1 MIYRTGN
8 ITKQTMPNQKITERT
23 RQKINE
29 AIEAVGCSNWSICEE
44 DSRYV
49 VFTCKCGKSGRKI
62 KDQLIKK
69 CGCSDC
75 SKKGISSKVI
85 NQCKQK
91 CEELGYTY
99 KGVSERARSIIVVCK
114 CHDEFTVFTNNWKKT
129 KTGSCDRCHRMT
141 DLPLTVLPAPID
153 KIEEK
158 YEKGP
163 WTGGIPVGYLQE
175 TDERVKVNFKK
186 EHGGCGKTFHKKVHG
201 SFTRT
206 IAESFQKRECEKRGL
221 TKNQVRLVTVIS
233 HPVLQTGYEYYEMK
247 LLQNNGRGNPK
258 IEKCMKLETDQLEF
272 IRSKG
277 AVRAYLEKG
286 KKTSYAW
293 IGRAERNKKVHNILY
308 PQFSEV
314 DHIDRDGL
322 NNLRSNVREGG
333 GRVNAQNKSMQK
345 NNTSGHTG
353 VEWHKPVGNRKGR
366 WKAVW
371 KDKDG
376 KKRPSKTFT
385 VDREEDKERVKAL
398 AIAHREKMAK
408 KTRDSLG
415 M

>member
-1 MIYRTGN
+1 
-8 ITKQTMPNQKITERT
+8 MPTSKITERT

-29 AIEAVGCSNWSICEE
+29 AIEAAGCSNWSICEE

-49 VFTCKCGKSGRKI
+49 VFTCKCGKSGRKN
-62 KDQLIKK
+62 KQHLVNKFV
-69 CGCSDC
+69 GCSDC

-85 NQCKQK
+85 KECKQK

-99 KGVSERARSIIVVCK
+99 KGVSEKARSIIVVCK
-114 CHDEFTVFTNNWKKT
+114 CHIEFTVFTNNWKNT
-129 KTGSCDRCHRMT
+129 KTGSCDRCRRVA
-141 DLPLTVLPAPID
+141 DLPLSAVSAPTE

-163 WTGGIPVGYLQE
+163 WTGGIPLGYLQE

-201 SFTRT
+201 SFTRA

-221 TKNQVRLVTVIS
+221 TRNQVRLVTVIS
-233 HPVLQTGYEYYEMK
+233 HPVLPAGYEYYEMK

-258 IEKCMKLETDQLEF
+258 IEKFMKLETDQLEF

-277 AVRAYLEKG
+277 AVRAYLQKG
-286 KKTSYAW
+286 KKTSYARL
-293 IGRAERNKKVHNILY
+293 GRNDKIKQIHSILY

-322 NNLRSNVREGG
+322 NNLRSNVREGK
-333 GRVNAQNKSMQK
+333 GRVNALNRGKQK

-353 VEWHKPVGNRKGR
+353 IRYEPPKGNKKGR
-366 WKAVW
+366 WRAQYV
-371 KDKDG
+371 DEHG
-376 KKRPSKTFT
+376 KRRCPSFT
-385 VDREEDKERVKAL
+385 LRVDTEEEKELQKQRAIAFREE
-398 AIAHREKMAK
+398 KMRI
-408 KTRDSLG
+408 TRKSLG

>member
-1 MIYRTGN
+1 
-8 ITKQTMPNQKITERT
+8 MPNQKITERT

-29 AIEAVGCSNWSICEE
+29 AIEAAECSNWSICEE

-49 VFTCKCGKSGRKI
+49 VFTCKCGKSGRKL
-62 KDQLIKK
+62 KQQLVKRFS
-69 CGCSDC
+69 GCNDC

-85 NQCKQK
+85 KECKQK

-114 CHDEFTVFTNNWKKT
+114 CHIEFTVFTNNWKKI
-129 KTGSCDRCHRMT
+129 KTGSCDRCRRVA
-141 DLPLTVLPAPID
+141 DLPLSAVSAPTE

-158 YEKGP
+158 YEKGS

-175 TDERVKVNFKK
+175 THERVKVNFKK

-201 SFTRT
+201 SFTRA

-221 TKNQVRLVTVIS
+221 TRNQVRLVTVIS
-233 HPVLQTGYEYYEMK
+233 HPVLPVGYEYCEMK

-258 IEKCMKLETDQLEF
+258 IEKFMKLETDQLEF

-314 DHIDRDGL
+314 DHINRDGL

-333 GRVNAQNKSMQK
+333 GRVNAQNKGKQK
-345 NNTSGHTG
+345 NNTSGYTG
-353 VEWHKPVGNRKGR
+353 LGYEAPKGNKKGR
-366 WKAVW
+366 WRVQYV
-371 KDKDG
+371 DEHG
-376 KKRPSKTFT
+376 TRRRPSFT
-385 VDREEDKERVKAL
+385 LREDTEEEKEFQKQRAIAFREEKA
-398 AIAHREKMAK
+398 MN
-408 KTRDSLG
+408 TRKSLG

>member
-1 MIYRTGN
+1 
-8 ITKQTMPNQKITERT
+8 MPNQKITERT

-29 AIEAVGCSNWSICEE
+29 AIEAAGCSNWSICEE

-49 VFTCKCGKSGRKI
+49 VFTCKCGKSGRKL
-62 KDQLIKK
+62 KQQLVKRFS
-69 CGCSDC
+69 GCSEC

-85 NQCKQK
+85 KECKQK

-114 CHDEFTVFTNNWKKT
+114 CHIEFTVFTNNWKNT
-129 KTGSCDRCHRMT
+129 KNGSCDRCRRVA
-141 DLPLTVLPAPID
+141 DLPLSAVSAPAD

-163 WTGGIPVGYLQE
+163 WTGGVPAVGYMRDGDDTVQII
-175 TDERVKVNFKK
+175 FKK
-186 EHGGCGKTFHKKVHG
+186 EHGGRSKTFHKREYGLHTVDVAKAYH
-201 SFTRT
+201 
-206 IAESFQKRECEKRGL
+206 KRECDKRNL
-221 TKNQVRLVTVIS
+221 TRNQVRLVTVVS
-233 HPVLQTGYEYYEMK
+233 HPVLPAGYEYYEMK

-258 IEKCMKLETDQLEF
+258 IEKFMKLETDQLEF

-314 DHIDRDGL
+314 DHINRDGL

-333 GRVNAQNKSMQK
+333 GRVNAQNKGKQK
-345 NNTSGHTG
+345 NNTSGYTG
-353 VEWHKPVGNRKGR
+353 LGYEAPKGNKKGR
-366 WKAVW
+366 WRVQYV
-371 KDKDG
+371 DEHG
-376 KKRPSKTFT
+376 ERRRPSFT
-385 VDREEDKERVKAL
+385 LRVDTEEEKEFQKQRAIAFREEKA
-398 AIAHREKMAK
+398 MN
-408 KTRDSLG
+408 TRKSLG

>member
-1 MIYRTGN
+1 M
-8 ITKQTMPNQKITERT
+8 
-23 RQKINE
+23 
-29 AIEAVGCSNWSICEE
+29 
-44 DSRYV
+44 
-49 VFTCKCGKSGRKI
+49 
-62 KDQLIKK
+62 
-69 CGCSDC
+69 
-75 SKKGISSKVI
+75 
-85 NQCKQK
+85 
-91 CEELGYTY
+91 
-99 KGVSERARSIIVVCK
+99 SERARSIIVVCK
-114 CHDEFTVFTNNWKKT
+114 CHIEFTVFTNNWKKT

-141 DLPLTVLPAPID
+141 DLPLSAVSAPID

-201 SFTRT
+201 SFTRA

-286 KKTSYAW
+286 KKTSYART
-293 IGRAERNKKVHNILY
+293 GRDKNTKQIHSIL
-308 PQFSEV
+308 
-314 DHIDRDGL
+314 
-322 NNLRSNVREGG
+322 
-333 GRVNAQNKSMQK
+333 
-345 NNTSGHTG
+345 
-353 VEWHKPVGNRKGR
+353 
-366 WKAVW
+366 
-371 KDKDG
+371 
-376 KKRPSKTFT
+376 
-385 VDREEDKERVKAL
+385 
-398 AIAHREKMAK
+398 
-408 KTRDSLG
+408 
-415 M
+415 

>member
-1 MIYRTGN
+1 
-8 ITKQTMPNQKITERT
+8 MPNQKITERT
-23 RQKINE
+23 RRKINE
-29 AIEAVGCSNWSICEE
+29 AIEAAGCSNWSICEE

-49 VFTCKCGKSGRKI
+49 VFTCKCGKTGRKL
-62 KDQLIKK
+62 KQQLVKRFS
-69 CGCSDC
+69 GCSDC

-85 NQCKQK
+85 KECKQK

-114 CHDEFTVFTNNWKKT
+114 CHIEFTVFTNNWKNT
-129 KTGSCDRCHRMT
+129 KTGSCDRCRRVA
-141 DLPLTVLPAPID
+141 DLLLPVLPAPAE

-201 SFTRT
+201 SFTRA

-221 TKNQVRLVTVIS
+221 TRNQVRLVTVIS
-233 HPVLQTGYEYYEMK
+233 HPVLPAGYEYYEMK
-247 LLQNNGRGNPK
+247 LLQNNGRGNQK
-258 IEKCMKLETDQLEF
+258 IEKFMKLETDQLEF

-293 IGRAERNKKVHNILY
+293 IGRAERNKKVHNRLY

-322 NNLRSNVREGG
+322 NNLRSNVREGK
-333 GRVNAQNKSMQK
+333 GRVNALNKGKQK
-345 NNTSGHTG
+345 NNTSGYTG
-353 VEWHKPVGNRKGR
+353 VRYEAPKGNRKGR
-366 WKAVW
+366 WKVQW
-371 KDKDG
+371 P
-376 KKRPSKTFT
+376 KKNNKTRGTKSFT
-385 VDREEDKERVKAL
+385 LRVNTEEEKEFQKQRAIAFREEEMR
-398 AIAHREKMAK
+398 ITRE
-408 KTRDSLG
+408 SEG